1 MNCHVFPCESWIWN
15 RDECRYFQSKIERKR
30 WYSFPTFRC
39 LTQNTHPIEHICP
52 AFKGDTLEDREH
64 GLSEVVKA
72 GDAPLGSF
80 PLPATLRS
88 IRAVED
94 ASAWCWVLHHVTLK
108 QNMRSE
114 SKSDIWA
121 EYQLLLLPNE
131 VNTHLRYFATSLR
144 MKLSLIVKCLW
155 F

>member
-108 QNMRSE
+108 QNMMKSPWEVEVKVTSE
-114 SKSDIWA
+114 LNINWFFCKMKSIYTLA
-121 EYQLLLLPNE
+121 LF
-131 VNTHLRYFATSLR
+131 FAYDFKHDTD
-144 MKLSLIVKCLW
+144 
-155 F
+155 